1 LVAAGVVPAAETA
14 AVSLE
19 DVLSL
24 PQAAVNRPA
33 AMRPAIS
40 RDFFMSSLRLF
51 TSVAALAAI
60 DTVVQTA
67 SVNTPGDGRTGLEDR
82 VV

>member
-1 LVAAGVVPAAETA
+1 
-14 AVSLE
+14 
-19 DVLSL
+19 
-24 PQAAVNRPA
+24 
-33 AMRPAIS
+33 
-40 RDFFMSSLRLF
+40 MSSLRLF

-67 SVNTPGDGRTGLEDR
+67 SVNTPGDGRTGLGDR